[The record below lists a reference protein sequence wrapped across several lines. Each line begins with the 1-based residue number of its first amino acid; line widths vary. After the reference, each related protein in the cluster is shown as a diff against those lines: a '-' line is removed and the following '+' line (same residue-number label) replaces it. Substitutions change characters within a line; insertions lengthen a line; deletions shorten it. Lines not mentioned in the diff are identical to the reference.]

1 MATATATRMKIKPLG
16 DKVLV
21 KRTEPETKTAS
32 GIYLP
37 ESAKEKP
44 QEAQVIAVG
53 QGRLLENGERLPFQV
68 KKGDKVLL
76 NKWGGS
82 DVKIEDEEYLIVT
95 EDDILGV
102 IG

>member
-82 DVKIEDEEYLIVT
+82 DVKIDDEEYLIVT